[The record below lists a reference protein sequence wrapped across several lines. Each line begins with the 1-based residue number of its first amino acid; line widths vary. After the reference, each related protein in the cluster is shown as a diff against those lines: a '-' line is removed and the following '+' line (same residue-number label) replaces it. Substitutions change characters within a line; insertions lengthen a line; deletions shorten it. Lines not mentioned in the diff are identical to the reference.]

1 MSKDGRHSALL
12 RRGSLLRMQARAGDN
27 ISCVRGMLWL
37 TQEHDPVD
45 RIVAAGETF
54 VFDRPGVALL
64 NALAHD
70 AVVEYRDP
78 LRCEITRAA
87 ASGKKSALSLAEEIG
102 RLRPRYDPK
111 ALAALPQSALR
122 TTVDHEV
129 HRMRAQAH
137 WLLIQ
142 HVKRGF
148 SGVLTALAA
157 GGRRA
162 LAQVQRAVVA
172 RRGRIGA
179 NG

>member
-1 MSKDGRHSALL
+1 MSENGRHCALL
-12 RRGSLLRMQARAGDN
+12 RRGSLLRMQARAGSD
-27 ISCVRGMLWL
+27 ITCVRGMLWL

-78 LRCEITRAA
+78 LRCEITRAP

-102 RLRPRYDPK
+102 RLRPRYDPER
-111 ALAALPQSALR
+111 LAALPQSALR
-122 TTVDHEV
+122 TTVEHEV
-129 HRMRAQAH
+129 QRMRAQAH
-137 WLLIQ
+137 WLLLQ
-142 HVKRGF
+142 HIKRNLF
-148 SGVLTALAA
+148 GVLDALSVGA
-157 GGRRA
+157 RRA
-162 LAQVQRAVVA
+162 LAHVQRAIVA
-172 RRGRIGA
+172 RRGRISA